1 MIELASIQTGIQL
14 ADNFTAPL
22 MHIINSVNMAVTQME
37 ALNSSMNAD
46 VDTATLEG
54 VRNELNQASVAAA
67 NLNSELS
74 QVNAPAASASSSVS
88 QIGNQIQQNT
98 NNQRQFNSAV
108 NDGASQ
114 IDGLVGKV
122 VQLAAAY
129 ATVETAKKI
138 VSASD
143 ELVQTRARL
152 DMMNDGLQSTD
163 YLVKM
168 VYASAQ
174 DARGEFGSMA
184 DVVARFGNNAKDAF
198 GSTEE
203 VVAFANLIQKQMT
216 VAGASTQEASN
227 AMLQLSQA
235 LGSGVLR
242 GDELNSIF
250 EQAPNIIQNIADYL
264 NVPIGKIREI
274 AQEGQL
280 TADIV
285 KSAIFAATDQINAD
299 FESMPMTWSQVW
311 TMFQNDAIMAFEPVL
326 NKINELANN
335 DEFQNSLNS
344 VMNGL
349 SSFASFALDVFN
361 MVIQSI
367 GFVADNWNTLMPIIV
382 GVTSA
387 VIAYKAAHTGM
398 QIISSIVSA
407 TAAAYGI
414 EASQVTAATVAQYGF
429 NAALNACPFV
439 AILSLIAGV
448 GAGIAYVNKEFGSFK
463 ITLMV
468 FEQIFKTTW
477 ENFLYFLSMVEV
489 KVAEFV
495 ANFKTGFYSIGEGIR
510 LIMSSAAADVLTI
523 IENMVNGAIDLIN
536 GLISAVNKIPGVS
549 IDAIEDVTFGTTAQ
563 IEYEAQKQASANNI
577 ANYAAEQQA
586 NVDYVKQWSDSYGAE
601 IAKNQADREAA
612 IDQAMAEQANA
623 EKNQNTFDYN
633 KYLNF
638 KQKDFSNG
646 QAANIANSTA
656 QTAANTANTAN
667 NTAKVADAV
676 AVTAEDLKYLRDMAE
691 TETINRYTTASITVN
706 QTNHNT
712 VNNDMD
718 LDGVTEH
725 LRSTMEEQM
734 AAAAEGVH

>member
-1 MIELASIQTGIQL
+1 MASIQTGIQL

-143 ELVQTRARL
+143 DLVQTRARL

-184 DVVARFGNNAKDAF
+184 DVVARLGNNAKDAF

-250 EQAPNIIQNIADYL
+250 EQAPNLIQNIADYL
-264 NVPIGKIREI
+264 NVPIGKIREM

-285 KSAIFAATDQINAD
+285 KNAIFAATDQINAN
-299 FESMPMTWSQVW
+299 FESMPMTWGQVW

-335 DEFQNSLNS
+335 EEFQNSLNS
-344 VMNGL
+344 VISGL

-361 MVIQSI
+361 MVIQVT

-448 GAGIAYVNKEFGSFK
+448 VAGIAYVNKEFGSLK

-510 LIMSSAAADVLTI
+510 LIMSSAAAEVLTI

-577 ANYAAEQQA
+577 ANYAAEQQV
-586 NVDYVKQWSDSYGAE
+586 NVDAVRQWSDSYGAE

-612 IDQAMAEQANA
+612 IDKAMTEQANA

-646 QAANIANSTA
+646 QAANIANSAA

-667 NTAKVADAV
+667 NTAKVANAV

>member
-1 MIELASIQTGIQL
+1 MASIQTGIQL

-88 QIGNQIQQNT
+88 QIGNEIQQNT
-98 NNQRQFNSAV
+98 NSQRQFNNTV

-122 VQLAAAY
+122 MQLAAAY

-143 ELVQTRARL
+143 DLVQTRARL

-174 DARGEFGSMA
+174 DSRGEFGSMA

-250 EQAPNIIQNIADYL
+250 EQAPNLIQNIADYL
-264 NVPIGKIREI
+264 NVPIGKIREM

-285 KSAIFAATDQINAD
+285 KSVIFAATDQINAD

-349 SSFASFALDVFN
+349 ASFASFALDVSEVAGN
-361 MVIQSI
+361 AAK
-367 GFVADNWNTLMPIIV
+367 FVADNWRVIGPIV
-382 GVTSA
+382 GGVAGAFVIYKTAVAMATIAQEGFNFAVNNCKLIILLSA
-387 VIAYKAAHTGM
+387 ISGVIAG
-398 QIISSIVSA
+398 
-407 TAAAYGI
+407 
-414 EASQVTAATVAQYGF
+414 
-429 NAALNACPFV
+429 
-439 AILSLIAGV
+439 LIH
-448 GAGIAYVNKEFGSFK
+448 VNNEFGSVK

-468 FEQIFKTTW
+468 FEQIFKTAF
-477 ENFLYFLSMVEV
+477 EKMLYTLSMVEV

-510 LIMSSAAADVLTI
+510 LIMSSAAAEVLTI

-601 IAKNQADREAA
+601 IAKNQADREVA
-612 IDQAMAEQANA
+612 IDKAMAEQAKA
-623 EKNQNTFDYN
+623 EQNQSAFDYN

-638 KQKDFSNG
+638 KQKDFGGN
-646 QAANIANSTA
+646 AANIANSAA
-656 QTAANTANTAN
+656 QTAANTADTAN

-706 QTNHNT
+706 QTNHNSI
-712 VNNDMD
+712 NNEMD

>member
-1 MIELASIQTGIQL
+1 MASIQTGIQL

-143 ELVQTRARL
+143 DLVQTRARL

-250 EQAPNIIQNIADYL
+250 EQAPNLIQNIADYL
-264 NVPIGKIREI
+264 NVPIGKIREM

-285 KSAIFAATDQINAD
+285 KNAIFAATDQINAN
-299 FESMPMTWSQVW
+299 FESMPMTWGQVW

-335 DEFQNSLNS
+335 EEFQNSLNS
-344 VMNGL
+344 VISGL

-361 MVIQSI
+361 MVIQVT

-448 GAGIAYVNKEFGSFK
+448 VAGIAYVNNEFGSLK

-510 LIMSSAAADVLTI
+510 LIMSSAAAEVLTI

-586 NVDYVKQWSDSYGAE
+586 NVDAVRQWSDSYGAE

-612 IDQAMAEQANA
+612 IDKAMTEQANA

-638 KQKDFSNG
+638 KQKDFGGN
-646 QAANIANSTA
+646 AANIANSAA
-656 QTAANTANTAN
+656 QTAANTADTAN

-712 VNNDMD
+712 VNNEMD

>member
-1 MIELASIQTGIQL
+1 M
-14 ADNFTAPL
+14 
-22 MHIINSVNMAVTQME
+22 
-37 ALNSSMNAD
+37 
-46 VDTATLEG
+46 
-54 VRNELNQASVAAA
+54 
-67 NLNSELS
+67 
-74 QVNAPAASASSSVS
+74 
-88 QIGNQIQQNT
+88 
-98 NNQRQFNSAV
+98 
-108 NDGASQ
+108 
-114 IDGLVGKV
+114 
-122 VQLAAAY
+122 
-129 ATVETAKKI
+129 
-138 VSASD
+138 
-143 ELVQTRARL
+143 
-152 DMMNDGLQSTD
+152 
-163 YLVKM
+163 
-168 VYASAQ
+168 
-174 DARGEFGSMA
+174 
-184 DVVARFGNNAKDAF
+184 
-198 GSTEE
+198 
-203 VVAFANLIQKQMT
+203 
-216 VAGASTQEASN
+216 
-227 AMLQLSQA
+227 
-235 LGSGVLR
+235 
-242 GDELNSIF
+242 
-250 EQAPNIIQNIADYL
+250 
-264 NVPIGKIREI
+264 

-299 FESMPMTWSQVW
+299 FESMPMTWGQVW

-335 DEFQNSLNS
+335 EEFQNSLNS
-344 VMNGL
+344 VISGL

-361 MVIQSI
+361 MVIQVT

-448 GAGIAYVNKEFGSFK
+448 VAGIAYVNKEFGSLK

-510 LIMSSAAADVLTI
+510 LIMSSAAAEVLTI

-586 NVDYVKQWSDSYGAE
+586 NVDAVRQWSDSYGAE

-612 IDQAMAEQANA
+612 IDKAMTEQANA

-667 NTAKVADAV
+667 NTAKVANAV

-712 VNNDMD
+712 VNNEMD

>member
-1 MIELASIQTGIQL
+1 MASIQTGIQL

-88 QIGNQIQQNT
+88 QIGNEIQQNT
-98 NNQRQFNSAV
+98 NSQRQFNNTV

-122 VQLAAAY
+122 MQRAAAY

-143 ELVQTRARL
+143 DLVQTRARL

-174 DARGEFGSMA
+174 DSRCEFGSMA
-184 DVVARFGNNAKDAF
+184 DVVARFGNNAKDAC

-203 VVAFANLIQKQMT
+203 VVAFANLVQKQMT

-250 EQAPNIIQNIADYL
+250 DQAPNLIQNIADYL
-264 NVPIGKIREI
+264 NVPIGKIREM

-311 TMFQNDAIMAFEPVL
+311 IMFQNDAIMAFEPVL

-349 SSFASFALDVFN
+349 ASFASFALDVFEVVSEVAGN
-361 MVIQSI
+361 AAK
-367 GFVADNWNTLMPIIV
+367 FVADNWRVIGPIV
-382 GVTSA
+382 GGVAGAFVTYKTAVAMATIAQEGFNFAVNNCKLIILLSA
-387 VIAYKAAHTGM
+387 ISGVIAG
-398 QIISSIVSA
+398 
-407 TAAAYGI
+407 
-414 EASQVTAATVAQYGF
+414 
-429 NAALNACPFV
+429 
-439 AILSLIAGV
+439 LIH
-448 GAGIAYVNKEFGSFK
+448 VNNEFGSVK

-468 FEQIFKTTW
+468 FEQIFKTAF
-477 ENFLYFLSMVEV
+477 EKMLYTLSMVEV

-510 LIMSSAAADVLTI
+510 LIMSSAAAEVLTI

-612 IDQAMAEQANA
+612 IDKAMTEQANA

-656 QTAANTANTAN
+656 QTAANTADAAN

-712 VNNDMD
+712 VNNEMD

>member
-1 MIELASIQTGIQL
+1 MASIQTGIQL

-88 QIGNQIQQNT
+88 QIGNEIQQNT
-98 NNQRQFNSAV
+98 NSQRQFNNTV

-122 VQLAAAY
+122 MQLAAAY

-143 ELVQTRARL
+143 DLVQTRARL

-174 DARGEFGSMA
+174 DSRGEFGSMA

-203 VVAFANLIQKQMT
+203 VVAFANLVQKQMT

-250 EQAPNIIQNIADYL
+250 EQAPNLIQNIADYL
-264 NVPIGKIREI
+264 NVPIGKIREM

-349 SSFASFALDVFN
+349 ASFASFALDVSEVAGN
-361 MVIQSI
+361 AAK
-367 GFVADNWNTLMPIIV
+367 FVADNWRVIGPIV
-382 GVTSA
+382 GGVAGAFVIYKTAVAMATIAQEGFNFAVNNCKLIILLSA
-387 VIAYKAAHTGM
+387 ISGVIAG
-398 QIISSIVSA
+398 
-407 TAAAYGI
+407 
-414 EASQVTAATVAQYGF
+414 
-429 NAALNACPFV
+429 
-439 AILSLIAGV
+439 LIH
-448 GAGIAYVNKEFGSFK
+448 VNNEFGSVK

-468 FEQIFKTTW
+468 FEQIFKTAF
-477 ENFLYFLSMVEV
+477 EKMLYTLSMVEV

-510 LIMSSAAADVLTI
+510 LIMSSAAAEVLTI

-601 IAKNQADREAA
+601 IAKNQADREVA
-612 IDQAMAEQANA
+612 IDKAMAEQAKA
-623 EKNQNTFDYN
+623 EQNQSAFDYN

-638 KQKDFSNG
+638 KQKDFGGN
-646 QAANIANSTA
+646 AANIANSAA
-656 QTAANTANTAN
+656 QTAANTADTAN

-706 QTNHNT
+706 QTNHNSI
-712 VNNDMD
+712 NNEMD